1 MHKKRDLE
9 GHHNHKTMIGQT
21 THITITHAHR
31 FLLTLHTH
39 AQHYQSKIFI
49 KWKIRTAQEGNHPDP
64 TTITLK
70 ATGEVSED

>member
-9 GHHNHKTMIGQT
+9 EHHNHKTMIGQT
-21 THITITHAHR
+21 THNTITHALR

-49 KWKIRTAQEGNHPDP
+49 KWQIRTAQEGKHP